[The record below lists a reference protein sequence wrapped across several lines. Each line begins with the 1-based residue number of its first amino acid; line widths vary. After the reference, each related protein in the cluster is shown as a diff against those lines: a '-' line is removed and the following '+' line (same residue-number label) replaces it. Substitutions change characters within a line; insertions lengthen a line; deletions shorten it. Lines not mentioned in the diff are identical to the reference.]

1 MFACNWKEWMNVK
14 LSELQKVSFLLL
26 LYAKDYVEK
35 SVKARY
41 YCLPKI
47 VWAMPNKEMSLR
59 I

>member
-1 MFACNWKEWMNVK
+1 MNVK

-47 VWAMPNKEMSLR
+47 V
-59 I
+59 